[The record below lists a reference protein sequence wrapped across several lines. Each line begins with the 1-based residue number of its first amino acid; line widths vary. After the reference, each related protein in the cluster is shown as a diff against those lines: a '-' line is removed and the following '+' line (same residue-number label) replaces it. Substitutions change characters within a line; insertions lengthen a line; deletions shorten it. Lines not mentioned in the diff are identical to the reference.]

1 MKGSIDMSPWRI
13 VCFGFIIFLGLTGN
27 LIVCLVMAMSG
38 RRLRSVPFNV
48 YIVSLA
54 ATDLCL
60 AVIGIPIYMFSKSS
74 FNHPTGLAG
83 TVLCKIITGNLIPFW
98 LAGSSVYVLVL
109 ISFERFYAIRDPFL
123 ARTRVTSKKTICAVL
138 SAWIVGL
145 MVQIPVIAGAEYS
158 EKNATVSR
166 YCTYKWKSKT
176 TTFSIYLASLAV
188 QYGVPA
194 FLLILNFV
202 RIQRC
207 LGNLDGVLKRQM
219 AGQSPIHNR
228 AIVKQKKKTV
238 QIVFIVV
245 IAFFVC
251 WTPNTVMFFVFQYGG
266 NSSLSP
272 KSDAFGMSVVLAFS
286 SAWINPLLYSFQSAE
301 FRAHCMKI
309 FRKIY
314 RILTV
319 HRHF

>member
-1 MKGSIDMSPWRI
+1 MKGSIDMSPWQI
-13 VCFGFIIFLGLTGN
+13 VCFGLIIFLGLTGN

-54 ATDLCL
+54 VTDLCL
-60 AVIGIPIYMFSKSS
+60 AVIGIPIYVFSKSS
-74 FNHPTGLAG
+74 FSHPTGLAG

-123 ARTRVTSKKTICAVL
+123 ARTRVTSKKTVCAVL

-207 LGNLDGVLKRQM
+207 LSNLDGVLKRQM
-219 AGQSPIHNR
+219 AGQSPICNR
-228 AIVKQKKKTV
+228 GIVKQKKKTV

-272 KSDAFGMSVVLAFS
+272 RSDAFGVSVVLAFS

-301 FRAHCMKI
+301 FRAHCIKI
-309 FRKIY
+309 FHKIY